1 MEGQEASPGEPV
13 GQSEGPRLDDSVAA
27 FRETLRRRALALLR
41 DNLGNVESTPR
52 RPLDPGLVRTEADQ
66 AVVNVTVAFE
76 TLAALDLVTDGDRD
90 QFFERLREI
99 TSTSYAPFEGTQ
111 LVRTVTARPHPEA
124 PGLDL
129 LGAELYQDGVVLR
142 WVFVQPRG
150 RGPAAERA
158 GHRPP
163 ESFTLW
169 DDAGTAYTPQ
179 GGGWLAGEHLRGDTA
194 FVPAAPAS
202 ASRLH
207 VGAGPHRFELDLG

>member
-1 MEGQEASPGEPV
+1 
-13 GQSEGPRLDDSVAA
+13 
-27 FRETLRRRALALLR
+27 
-41 DNLGNVESTPR
+41 
-52 RPLDPGLVRTEADQ
+52 VRTEADQ

-111 LVRTVTARPHPEA
+111 LVRTVTAAPHPEA
-124 PGLDL
+124 PGLHL
-129 LGAELYQDGVVLR
+129 LGAELYEDGVNLR

-150 RGPAAERA
+150 RGPAAERT

-194 FVPAAPAS
+194 FVPKVPAE
-202 ASRLH
+202 ASTLY
-207 VGAGPHRFELDLG
+207 VGAGPHRFELSLG

>member
-1 MEGQEASPGEPV
+1 MEGSGAR
-13 GQSEGPRLDDSVAA
+13 SEESVAA
-27 FRETLRRRALALLR
+27 FRETLRRRALGVLR
-41 DNLGNVESTPR
+41 ENLDTVESTPR

-76 TLAALDLVTDGDRD
+76 TLAALDLVTTGDRD

-99 TSTSYAPFEGTQ
+99 TSTSYSPFEGTQ
-111 LVRTVTARPHPEA
+111 LQCTVTAPPHPEA
-124 PGLDL
+124 PGLHL
-129 LGAELYQDGVVLR
+129 LGAELYEDGVVLR

-150 RGPAAERA
+150 RGPAAERT

-194 FVPAAPAS
+194 FVPRVPAE

-207 VGAGPHRFELDLG
+207 VGAGALRFELALS

>member
-1 MEGQEASPGEPV
+1 MTDADDQSSEAPATP
-13 GQSEGPRLDDSVAA
+13 DDTVAGY
-27 FRETLRRRALALLR
+27 REKLRRRALGVLR
-41 DNLGNVESTPR
+41 DNLTRVESTPR

-76 TLAALDLVTDGDRD
+76 TLAALDLVSEGDRD

-99 TSTSYAPFEGTQ
+99 TSTTYAPFEGTQ
-111 LVRTVTARPHPEA
+111 LRHVVTAPAHPEA
-124 PGLDL
+124 PGLHL
-129 LGAELYQDGVVLR
+129 LAAELYDDGVLLR
-142 WVFVQPRG
+142 WIFVAPRG
-150 RGPAAERA
+150 RGAAAERA

-194 FVPAAPAS
+194 FVPAVPAEARKLS
-202 ASRLH
+202 
-207 VGAGPHRFELDLG
+207 VGAGPLRFELDLTGER